1 MKKNLKVNLIWF
13 GLIIGLFLILK
24 GLELSGIMNLYYIQ
38 ILMGIGISI
47 LMGLGTNLV
56 LGFSGQFTLGQAG
69 FMAIGAYSSAIITGM
84 MPTYDGFYLSMVV
97 GVIIAA
103 IVALIFGLPTL
114 RLKGDY
120 LAIATLGMAE
130 IIRII
135 IVNGGEL
142 TNGAAGLTGILPYTS
157 WPVIYFFVVIITI
170 LVLNFLRSATGRQ
183 AITLREEDELIEVKV
198 TDDNKEIILVTK
210 QGQCIKFKETD
221 VRTTGRTSMGVRGMN
236 LSYDDEVVG
245 MQLDTQGEQ
254 LLLVSEY
261 GLGKR
266 TNIEEFGVQHRGGKG
281 VKCYKI
287 TEKTGNVV
295 GAKAVHDDQ
304 EIMLITNEGIVIRI
318 QVSDISILG
327 RITSGV
333 KLMNLDP
340 SQDVVVASIAKV
352 RKEENDKPEE
362 EAEEDA
368 GENADENN

>member
-69 FMAIGAYSSAIITGM
+69 FMAIGAYS
-84 MPTYDGFYLSMVV
+84 TYDGFYLSMVV

-183 AITLREEDELIEVKV
+183 AITLREDEIAAE
-198 TDDNKEIILVTK
+198 
-210 QGQCIKFKETD
+210 
-221 VRTTGRTSMGVRGMN
+221 SMGVNVTKMKVLIFVIGAMISAIAGS
-236 LSYDDEVVG
+236 LYVSYIGTVVPKDFTIMKSIDYLIIAVLG
-245 MQLDTQGEQ
+245 
-254 LLLVSEY
+254 
-261 GLGKR
+261 GLGSITGTIIAAVVLGIINMFLQNVSNLR
-266 TNIEEFGVQHRGGKG
+266 MIIYALALILVMLFRPGGLLGTKELYLS
-281 VKCYKI
+281 KFFNKS
-287 TEKTGNVV
+287 K
-295 GAKAVHDDQ
+295 
-304 EIMLITNEGIVIRI
+304 EG
-318 QVSDISILG
+318 
-327 RITSGV
+327 
-333 KLMNLDP
+333 K
-340 SQDVVVASIAKV
+340 
-352 RKEENDKPEE
+352 
-362 EAEEDA
+362 
-368 GENADENN
+368 

>member
-24 GLELSGIMNLYYIQ
+24 GLELSGIMNLYY
-38 ILMGIGISI
+38 M
-47 LMGLGTNLV
+47 V

-170 LVLNFLRSATGRQ
+170 LVLNTNYN
-183 AITLREEDELIEVKV
+183 I
-198 TDDNKEIILVTK
+198 
-210 QGQCIKFKETD
+210 
-221 VRTTGRTSMGVRGMN
+221 RTTHYLAFSNWTSSN
-236 LSYDDEVVG
+236 HS
-245 MQLDTQGEQ
+245 
-254 LLLVSEY
+254 S
-261 GLGKR
+261 
-266 TNIEEFGVQHRGGKG
+266 
-281 VKCYKI
+281 
-287 TEKTGNVV
+287 
-295 GAKAVHDDQ
+295 
-304 EIMLITNEGIVIRI
+304 
-318 QVSDISILG
+318 
-327 RITSGV
+327 
-333 KLMNLDP
+333 
-340 SQDVVVASIAKV
+340 
-352 RKEENDKPEE
+352 
-362 EAEEDA
+362 
-368 GENADENN
+368 